1 MQATSS
7 AIYWP
12 AVKFI
17 FTRNTLMVRKLV
29 LALAM
34 VGAFYSGVVNAL
46 GLGEIKLNSALNQPL
61 SAEIE
66 LLQTRALSE
75 NEILPN
81 LASREDF
88 NNAGLERV
96 FFLTQMKF
104 EINVREDGTKYLS
117 VTTKKAVREP
127 YLNFLVEV
135 HWPSGR
141 LLREYTLLLDP
152 PVFAQEQQVVAPVVA
167 PTVPASQSVV
177 SAPVPQAEMP
187 KVAPAVQA
195 PVTVPEPKEQS
206 VVTPKPEMVVAPKPT
221 IQTAPT
227 SQVEKVAAVQEAP
240 KTYKT
245 KRNDTLWEIAAKARP
260 KNKAS
265 VQQTMVAIQRLNP
278 EAFIQNNVNKL
289 KTGKVLR
296 LPDEKQITQVTAR
309 EAIGVIAQQ
318 NRQWHEDRQAR
329 VAQLDATRRNK
340 TGKVTRDT
348 EVTGRLRLAAPEKE
362 GSATSA
368 AGDASKTSSSDN
380 VSKLES
386 KLAMTMENLEK
397 AKSEN
402 SELESKLTDIEG
414 QADKLERLLSLKSEQ
429 LAALQA
435 KLSDE
440 ERLKAEAAAKEA
452 EDMVKAEAALA
463 AADKS
468 ISDAG
473 KPEGDVVERPQTEK
487 PDPVVAEIKP
497 LPQSSKPVGESK
509 KDATIVDTLLADPM
523 YSAAAV
529 GVLLLL
535 IGGLFVI
542 ARGKHRDEQDGLADF
557 DDVNFDNE
565 PADFSLGGE
574 ADVSD
579 ADEVG
584 DDVAPGSESDPISA
598 ADIYVAYGRFS
609 EASDR
614 LKEAI
619 SSEPE
624 RIDLRLKLMEVYAE
638 SQDLEGFEQQQAEI
652 ADNVDAATGARIEE
666 IKAQF
671 STVNADAAPE
681 FTLDDLENEL
691 AESSV
696 DSFAEPSLEDL
707 ELDLDSSLNE
717 AVQEDEVGE
726 FDFDLDGE
734 ASITSDTDASVEA
747 EVSLDDLEFELD
759 ADTGIAED
767 SIASADELDFSL
779 DEDLTADSDV
789 DAGADLDIALDELG
803 DLDIEADVSNEES
816 LEELES
822 TLEDVD
828 LDLDLSEASDDL
840 AEDGSALGS
849 LVDGLED
856 INADLE
862 FDEGGADLD
871 ALADIETVDDAEA
884 VSEDITELD
893 IDLSLDE
900 ELGELGVDDAD
911 LTEVAESEDLASL
924 DLDTDLDFDLGGVDG
939 SEDLVAE
946 DLESDEGLVEPA
958 GVEEAEVLDSVVA
971 EVVPEPEIALSDD
984 ELGDDFDFLAGT
996 DEAATK
1002 LDLAKAYIDMGDTEG
1017 ARDILDEVVSE
1028 GSDEQQGEAREL
1040 ISSIS

>member
-1 MQATSS
+1 
-7 AIYWP
+7 
-12 AVKFI
+12 
-17 FTRNTLMVRKLV
+17 
-29 LALAM
+29 
-34 VGAFYSGVVNAL
+34 
-46 GLGEIKLNSALNQPL
+46 
-61 SAEIE
+61 
-66 LLQTRALSE
+66 
-75 NEILPN
+75 
-81 LASREDF
+81 
-88 NNAGLERV
+88 
-96 FFLTQMKF
+96 
-104 EINVREDGTKYLS
+104 
-117 VTTKKAVREP
+117 
-127 YLNFLVEV
+127 
-135 HWPSGR
+135 
-141 LLREYTLLLDP
+141 
-152 PVFAQEQQVVAPVVA
+152 
-167 PTVPASQSVV
+167 
-177 SAPVPQAEMP
+177 
-187 KVAPAVQA
+187 
-195 PVTVPEPKEQS
+195 
-206 VVTPKPEMVVAPKPT
+206 
-221 IQTAPT
+221 
-227 SQVEKVAAVQEAP
+227 
-240 KTYKT
+240 
-245 KRNDTLWEIAAKARP
+245 
-260 KNKAS
+260 
-265 VQQTMVAIQRLNP
+265 
-278 EAFIQNNVNKL
+278 
-289 KTGKVLR
+289 
-296 LPDEKQITQVTAR
+296 
-309 EAIGVIAQQ
+309 
-318 NRQWHEDRQAR
+318 
-329 VAQLDATRRNK
+329 
-340 TGKVTRDT
+340 
-348 EVTGRLRLAAPEKE
+348 
-362 GSATSA
+362 
-368 AGDASKTSSSDN
+368 
-380 VSKLES
+380 
-386 KLAMTMENLEK
+386 
-397 AKSEN
+397 
-402 SELESKLTDIEG
+402 
-414 QADKLERLLSLKSEQ
+414 
-429 LAALQA
+429 
-435 KLSDE
+435 
-440 ERLKAEAAAKEA
+440 
-452 EDMVKAEAALA
+452 
-463 AADKS
+463 
-468 ISDAG
+468 
-473 KPEGDVVERPQTEK
+473 
-487 PDPVVAEIKP
+487 
-497 LPQSSKPVGESK
+497 
-509 KDATIVDTLLADPM
+509 
-523 YSAAAV
+523 
-529 GVLLLL
+529 
-535 IGGLFVI
+535 
-542 ARGKHRDEQDGLADF
+542 
-557 DDVNFDNE
+557 
-565 PADFSLGGE
+565 
-574 ADVSD
+574 
-579 ADEVG
+579 
-584 DDVAPGSESDPISA
+584 
-598 ADIYVAYGRFS
+598 
-609 EASDR
+609 
-614 LKEAI
+614 
-619 SSEPE
+619 
-624 RIDLRLKLMEVYAE
+624 
-638 SQDLEGFEQQQAEI
+638 
-652 ADNVDAATGARIEE
+652 
-666 IKAQF
+666 
-671 STVNADAAPE
+671 
-681 FTLDDLENEL
+681 L